1 MSGVLRGAG
10 KQIVGAVVN
19 FVCYYIIGLPL
30 GISLALLTKLGVTGI
45 WIGVGVADVIQ
56 VILHFPFFGERCC
69 NASYYSFSQSVVFF
83 ICILKFDWNKLSEQ
97 VS

>member
-45 WIGVGVADVIQ
+45 WIGVGVADMIQ
-56 VILHFPFFGERCC
+56 VIPHSL
-69 NASYYSFSQSVVFF
+69 
-83 ICILKFDWNKLSEQ
+83 L
-97 VS
+97 